1 MTTSN
6 TGFACGLGD
15 EQGYAY
21 GREEG
26 DEPAPPAPPKPPEF
40 HRWAHQ
46 SVDGYSVCVR
56 CGVRRY
62 VRQSLGGRAGDSAVY
77 LPADEPWTQYKG
89 PGSAW
94 TGKRPRCRA
103 VSR

>member
-1 MTTSN
+1 MQTGI
-6 TGFACGLGD
+6 TGFGAGLGD
-15 EQGYAY
+15 ERGYNYPADA
-21 GREEG
+21 
-26 DEPAPPAPPKPPEF
+26 DELETPPPPPTPPAF
-40 HRWAHQ
+40 HRWAQQ

-62 VRQSLGGRAGDSAVY
+62 IRQSLGGRAGDAALY
-77 LPADEPWTQYKG
+77 LPANEYFTIYKG

-94 TGKRPRCRA
+94 TGNRPRCRA